1 MDKIT
6 EFKSLKELLDGGA
19 ITQVEFDKMKNE
31 ILNGSQSPVQEK
43 EKIEDSHSD
52 IIVKNPGTIMVSFE
66 GQYFI
71 FDAKTK
77 IFLNGNLHSTHSTK
91 KGFAALIPFSDDSIE
106 LKVSVAGLK
115 STIYNIDE
123 LDVKKEYFLT
133 LEYDTTWGKYS
144 NNFKFTENG
153 KN

>member
-1 MDKIT
+1 MDKIA
-6 EFKSLKELLDGGA
+6 ELKSLKELLDSGV
-19 ITQVEFDKMKNE
+19 ITEVEFAKMKNE
-31 ILNGSQSPVQEK
+31 VLNGNQVK
-43 EKIEDSHSD
+43 KKIHIEDSQSD
-52 IIVKNPGTIMVSFE
+52 IIAENPGTIMVSFE
-66 GQYFI
+66 GQYFL

-91 KGFAALIPFSDDSIE
+91 KGFAVLIAFSDDSIE
-106 LKVSVAGLK
+106 LKVSLAGVK
-115 STIYNIDE
+115 STIYTIDE

-144 NNFKFTENG
+144 NEFKFTENG